1 MKNNFPSPGEI
12 TSRFLYFTLLGIKKS
27 SEDSRKMAG
36 VLSTRNLSPYLE
48 DNCTGSVWYSYFR
61 VLESIEDLKLPG
73 KGLDNTLR
81 SIPGLKTETA
91 TQPHGR
97 QCVPWTTYR
106 QLVGVTVHKKDPVL
120 QIFKD
125 LFSDHW
131 FLAQI
136 IKLQM
141 KMQLL
146 LKLHPL
152 FEDHPSELT
161 SKRFKGS
168 PSFFPFISCPPFLE
182 PDIKD

>member
-12 TSRFLYFTLLGIKKS
+12 TSRFLYFTTSWYQKVIWGL
-27 SEDSRKMAG
+27 RKMAG